1 MDLNHY
7 KMIAKAT
14 PKGKSFRAIIN
25 YLFKGRLEGRETAN
39 KKPTILSASYN
50 LELPI
55 SEDDTEGINRL
66 IDDFINQSQ
75 SHPEYSSA
83 KNGGYVGHHIIS
95 FSAEDMRLLN
105 KKERDELIEQYIL
118 DSGFKDT
125 QYIAVS
131 HEDTDLFHVH
141 LVFNRCMNNRKMY
154 KDSYEKIKAAEK
166 AVALNLKYDLP
177 LSGKQHELAKSSGVW
192 EFRMKHEDILE
203 LAQDPILKD
212 IRNMHHF
219 KKASEA
225 ANRKIV
231 EDEKTIEVD
240 GKKYR
245 KTDLEAVFFKNRREK
260 AKEKGF
266 TTKKVHYKAP
276 PKDKSKT
283 TPDYQLKKLKYLR
296 QQDEQGTSKMS
307 IPKEETSESRV
318 VTNPADTDNRQ
329 SFNYKKSWL
338 SDEDEF
344 LSKKKRKKF

>member
-1 MDLNHY
+1 
-7 KMIAKAT
+7 MIAKAT

-25 YLFKGRLEGRETAN
+25 YLFKGKLETRGKVEKQATV
-39 KKPTILSASYN
+39 LSASQN
-50 LELPI
+50 LIVPRDN
-55 SEDDTEGINRL
+55 DDDEGILRL
-66 IDDFINQSQ
+66 IAYFNNQAR
-75 SHPEYSSA
+75 SHREYDSNTKA
-83 KNGGYVGHHIIS
+83 YVGHHIIS
-95 FSAEDMRLLN
+95 FSQDDMRTLSEEQ
-105 KKERDELIEQYIL
+105 KKEIVEQYVKDAGL
-118 DSGFKDT
+118 DAT

-131 HEDTDLFHVH
+131 HEDTDDFHVH
-141 LVFNRCMNNRKMY
+141 IVFNRCMNNRKIY
-154 KDSYEKIKAAEK
+154 DDWKEKKKAAEK

-192 EFRMKHEDILE
+192 EFRMQHEDIQE

-225 ANRKIV
+225 ANRKVV

-296 QQDEQGTSKMS
+296 QQDEQGTTKKS

-318 VTNPADTDNRQ
+318 VANPADTDNRQ